1 LRGAA
6 WEALSIPKGKSA
18 EFNAMKPEDRK
29 VKLPNRP

>member
-1 LRGAA
+1 V
-6 WEALSIPKGKSA
+6 LSIPKGKSA

>member
-1 LRGAA
+1 
-6 WEALSIPKGKSA
+6 LSIPKGKSA